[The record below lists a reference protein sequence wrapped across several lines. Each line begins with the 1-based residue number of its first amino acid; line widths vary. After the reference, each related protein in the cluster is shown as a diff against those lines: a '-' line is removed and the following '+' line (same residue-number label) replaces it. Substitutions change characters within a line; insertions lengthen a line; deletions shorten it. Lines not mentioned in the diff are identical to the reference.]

1 MAERNSELLLKIG
14 HSRWTRLW
22 PVQVWLAALLLAGCQ
37 RGSLEPVAIAPD
49 DMCSFCRMAISEK
62 RYAAEFID
70 SEGEAFKFDDITCM
84 TSFIREMHNQ
94 GNIGPRFVMDFDAK
108 AWLKADDAYYVQS
121 TEIKTPMSGGIIAF
135 KDQSRAK
142 ETADK
147 YGGKLLRFND
157 VFN

>member
-1 MAERNSELLLKIG
+1 MAERNHDLSLRVKRRRG
-14 HSRWTRLW
+14 TRLW
-22 PVQVWLAALLLAGCQ
+22 PVCVWLAALLLAACQ
-37 RGSLEPVAIAPD
+37 KGAVEPVAIEQE

-70 SEGEAFKFDDITCM
+70 NEGEAFKFDDITCM
-84 TSFIREMHNQ
+84 TSFMRERHNQ
-94 GNIGPRFVMDFDAK
+94 GNIGARFVMDFEAK

-135 KDQSRAK
+135 KDRSRAE
-142 ETADK
+142 ETAGK
-147 YGGKLLRFND
+147 YAGKLLRFDD

>member
-1 MAERNSELLLKIG
+1 MADRNYDLSLKVKLR
-14 HSRWTRLW
+14 RWTKLW
-22 PVQVWLAALLLAGCQ
+22 PVCVWLAALLPAGCQ
-37 RGSLEPVAIAPD
+37 KGALEPVAIERE

-70 SEGEAFKFDDITCM
+70 NEGEAFKFDDITCM
-84 TSFIREMHNQ
+84 TSFMREGQNQ
-94 GNIGPRFVMDFDAK
+94 GNIGARFVMDFDAK

-135 KDQSRAK
+135 KDQSRAE
-142 ETADK
+142 ETAGK

-157 VFN
+157 VFK